1 MIKTL
6 IFSATYNE
14 RENIKELIE
23 KINESKFDLD
33 ILIID
38 DNSPDN
44 TKEILEELKKNNSN
58 LKFLIRKEKLGLDTA
73 HKYAYN
79 YAIKN
84 DYKKLITM
92 DADLSH
98 DPKELAKF
106 SELLDEHEFIIG
118 SRYMKGGN
126 CEMPIHRLI
135 LSIIGSKLIKFILNL
150 KCNEFTTA
158 YRGFNL
164 NKLKN
169 FDLNTVNSKGYSF
182 FMETIYKLDLQGF
195 KIYEIPINFRNRKK
209 GKSKIPKIEILRTLK
224 NLLKLKFKL

>member
-14 RENIKELIE
+14 RDNIKELVE
-23 KINESKFDLD
+23 KINENKFDLD

-44 TKEILEELKKNNSN
+44 TKEILVELKKKNIN
-58 LKFLIRKEKLGLDTA
+58 LNFIIREEKLGLDTA

-79 YAIKN
+79 YALKN
-84 DYKKLITM
+84 GYKKLITM

-98 DPKELAKF
+98 DPKELSVFNK
-106 SELLDEHEFIIG
+106 LLDEHEFIIG

-135 LSIIGSKLIKFILNL
+135 LSVVGNKLIKFILDI
-150 KCNEFTTA
+150 KCDEFTTA

-164 NKLKN
+164 KKMKN
-169 FDLNTVNSKGYSF
+169 FDPNTIYSKGYSF
-182 FMETIYKLDLQGF
+182 FMEMIYRIHSKGY
-195 KIYEIPINFRNRKK
+195 KIYEIPINFKNRKK

-224 NLLKLKFKL
+224 NLFLLKFKF

>member
-6 IFSATYNE
+6 VFSATFNE
-14 RENIKELIE
+14 RDNIKELIE
-23 KINESKFDLD
+23 KINENKFDLD
-33 ILIID
+33 IFIID

-44 TKEILEELKKNNSN
+44 TKEILNELKKDNLN
-58 LKFLIRKEKLGLDTA
+58 LKFLVREEKLGLDTA

-84 DYKKLITM
+84 GYKKLITM

-98 DPKELAKF
+98 DPKELSIFNK
-106 SELLDEHEFIIG
+106 LLDEHEFIIG

-135 LSIIGSKLIKFILNL
+135 LSVIGNKLIKFILNL

-164 NKLKN
+164 DKLKG
-169 FDLNTVNSKGYSF
+169 FDLNNVDSKGYSF
-182 FMETIYKLDLQGF
+182 FMETIYRLNIQGYS
-195 KIYEIPINFRNRKK
+195 IYEIPINFKNRTK
-209 GKSKIPKIEILRTLK
+209 GKSKIPKIELLRTLK
-224 NLLKLKFKL
+224 NLFKLRFKL